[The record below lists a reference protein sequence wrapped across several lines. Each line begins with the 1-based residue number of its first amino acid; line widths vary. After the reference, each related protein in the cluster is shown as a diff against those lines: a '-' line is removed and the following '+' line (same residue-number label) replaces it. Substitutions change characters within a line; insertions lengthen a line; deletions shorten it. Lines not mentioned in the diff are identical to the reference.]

1 MYNSNDA
8 RDAVRGVDD
17 QVKGFS
23 AGGGDMGWA
32 QVGAAGV
39 TALGGLMGAKKQ
51 SSANT
56 NAANISANATRDA
69 ARIRN
74 QFDEKQLEYLKG
86 ESFLTRQQD
95 EINRRAN
102 WYEHDATE
110 QNLHNRLR
118 DSFSNIYGATTAQGL
133 NETNRFNVGQGNL
146 YDRWTTERGDT
157 NTKDALQYQQMSD
170 IRAMLGS
177 RPRGSLTF
185 GDNPEFRQSTY
196 TPGPRPTVTDRE
208 KREFVPS
215 NVPFRA

>member
-1 MYNSNDA
+1 MPVGIPI
-8 RDAVRGVDD
+8 AV
-17 QVKGFS
+17 
-23 AGGGDMGWA
+23 
-32 QVGAAGV
+32 AGV
-39 TALGGLMGAKKQ
+39 TGGALLASSKIQ
-51 SSANT
+51 SNSNT
-56 NAANISANATRDA
+56 DAADTRARAATEA

>member
-1 MYNSNDA
+1 MPVGTA
-8 RDAVRGVDD
+8 IGV
-17 QVKGFS
+17 
-23 AGGGDMGWA
+23 
-32 QVGAAGV
+32 AGV
-39 TALGGLMGAKKQ
+39 TGGALLASSKIQ
-51 SSANT
+51 SNSNT
-56 NAANISANATRDA
+56 DAADTRARAATEA

-215 NVPFRA
+215 NVPLRA